1 MFNEVGDYINIC
13 LKKDGYHKASKISNI
28 ATDKPLC
35 FIKAKARV
43 VGTSRKFPG
52 FFKFSGY
59 KQMNLMC
66 PDIVMT
72 KKQMKL
78 LLDKTYQHFP
88 DYQESFD
95 KMVQEDYPPSSED
108 LPKSKLYIRIG
119 ENIPR
124 AARNNFKNDLL
135 NHINDEG
142 VFIFDSFSF
151 SEDIKKRMVILQVL
165 NSIISLICY
174 ILGLF

>member
-1 MFNEVGDYINIC
+1 
-13 LKKDGYHKASKISNI
+13 
-28 ATDKPLC
+28 
-35 FIKAKARV
+35 
-43 VGTSRKFPG
+43 
-52 FFKFSGY
+52 
-59 KQMNLMC
+59 MC